1 MKKFCYKCRK
11 HVADKRLRIK
21 GRFVT
26 KEQAFEILGLSQEEL
41 LDNDSIQQLLT
52 QLADD
57 PVQLNSVIESIGG
70 GGQTIKIRNFQALI
84 DKGYTHNKPES
95 TSNNDASRTSAD
107 QESGSKNQMQL
118 NLRINTSKAY
128 QSLMKFL
135 NNGGKMSGGRLEV
148 LNNHIPP
155 VFRIEKVSRGQTIP
169 AVASSI

>member
-26 KEQAFEILGLSQEEL
+26 KDQAFEILGLSQEEL

-57 PVQLNSVIESIGG
+57 PIQLNSVIESIS

-84 DKGYTHNKPES
+84 DKGYTHNKPEGS
-95 TSNNDASRTSAD
+95 NDASRLSAD
-107 QESGSKNQMQL
+107 EDSGVKSAVQL

-148 LNNHIPP
+148 LNNHMPP
-155 VFRIEKVSRGQTIP
+155 VFRIEKVQRVTPLI
-169 AVASSI
+169 